1 MIMAMKTQFIKFKH
15 YYKITLAMMGLTLLM
30 VFLFSGGNG
39 GSYEETIGLV
49 QESNH
54 PIANAL
60 VKDLVE
66 SDHYNFKSMSL
77 EEAKLAVEES
87 ELSSAFVIPGDFEEG
102 IKDGSIDMK
111 IIAAQSDIRFQL
123 LENQIRDALQNI
135 LITNQMTQMIEKELA
150 GQVAGAD
157 ITKAYQRHMDFKTV
171 IQIDNEQLAVDS
183 GGNLNHAVIGFI
195 IFFVSYSIVYGVSDI
210 LEDIDR
216 RTFHRMIISPITKTK
231 LILAN
236 GFMSLMIGFVQIILV
251 FYLCDVLFGSSFRD
265 HLGTISVIA
274 LLYTFSL
281 IGISTF
287 VVSFLKT
294 FKQMDA
300 VTPVVLTSM
309 AMIGGCLWPLE
320 IVSSK
325 ILLFL
330 SNLTP
335 HKWAIVSIKKILL
348 SQSGFNNILFEM
360 AVLLSIGLVFYA
372 IGIYRMKKRV
382 FT

>member
-1 MIMAMKTQFIKFKH
+1 
-15 YYKITLAMMGLTLLM
+15 MMGLTLLM

-150 GQVAGAD
+150 GQVARAD